1 MIRITMNDSR
11 GVGKTG
17 QTSAERG
24 GKEMD
29 YKGFKEKLLEGL
41 RRSYGD
47 RAEVELTDVQKNN
60 GVRYDGIRIRV
71 KGDRSRVAP
80 VIRVEEVYSRFAGG
94 GMDMEGCVQAVS
106 EMLKDNSV
114 PKNVEQIA
122 EKVNDWEYV
131 KENVFPILLS
141 TENNRELLQGL
152 ASTQMLDL
160 SVVYIIRFR
169 MAGDFEGNAKINR
182 NMLEI
187 YGISTGQLHEQAMEN
202 LRRDGYEFQSME
214 SIIRSMIG
222 PEGAEEMH
230 RSTGQEVMYVLTNSS
245 RTYGAAGILDK
256 ELLKEFAGEQ
266 DYYIIP
272 SSVHE
277 TIFVPVTDDGIGKK
291 DLDNMVAE
299 VNAAQV
305 SVEER
310 LTDHCYYY
318 DAGTGKI
325 RMCA

>member
-1 MIRITMNDSR
+1 
-11 GVGKTG
+11 
-17 QTSAERG
+17 
-24 GKEMD
+24 MD
-29 YKGFKEKLLEGL
+29 YKEFKEKLLEEL

-202 LRRDGYEFQSME
+202 LRNDGYKFQSME
-214 SIIRSMIG
+214 SIIRSMVG
-222 PEGAEEMH
+222 PEEADMLH
-230 RSTGQEVMYVLTNSS
+230 RCTGQEEVMHVLTNSS
-245 RTYGAAGILDK
+245 RMYGAAGILDK
-256 ELLKEFAGEQ
+256 ELLKEFTGKK
-266 DYYIIP
+266 DYYILP
-272 SSVHE
+272 SSIHE
-277 TIFVPVTDDGIGKK
+277 TIFAPVTNDDISKNE
-291 DLDNMVAE
+291 LDNMVATI
-299 VNAAQV
+299 NATQV
-305 SVEER
+305 SMEEQ

-318 DAGTGKI
+318 DGKTGEI
-325 RMCA
+325 RLCA

>member
-1 MIRITMNDSR
+1 
-11 GVGKTG
+11 
-17 QTSAERG
+17 
-24 GKEMD
+24 MD
-29 YKGFKEKLLEGL
+29 YKEFKEKLLEEL

-114 PKNVEQIA
+114 PKNIEQIA

-187 YGISTGQLHEQAMEN
+187 YGISTGQLHDQAMEN
-202 LRRDGYEFQSME
+202 LRKDGYEFQSME
-214 SIIRSMIG
+214 SVIRSMIA
-222 PEGAEEMH
+222 PEEAEEMH
-230 RSTGQEVMYVLTNSS
+230 RFTRQEEVMHVLTNSS

-266 DYYIIP
+266 DYYILP
-272 SSVHE
+272 SSIHE
-277 TIFVPVTDDGIGKK
+277 CIFVPMTDDGIGKE

-299 VNAAQV
+299 VNVAQV

-310 LTDHCYYY
+310 LSDHSYYY
-318 DAGTGKI
+318 DGKTGEI

>member
-1 MIRITMNDSR
+1 
-11 GVGKTG
+11 
-17 QTSAERG
+17 
-24 GKEMD
+24 MD
-29 YKGFKEKLLEGL
+29 YKGFKEKLLEEL
-41 RRSYGD
+41 RRSFGD

-202 LRRDGYEFQSME
+202 LRKDGYEFQDMGSV
-214 SIIRSMIG
+214 IRNMFPSG
-222 PEGAEEMH
+222 EFDGMH
-230 RSTGQEVMYVLTNSS
+230 EDVTRDAKMYVLTNTC